1 MSTPVPVLPSPSPLT
16 RRGFLRT
23 TATATGATLALGTLD
38 VARFA
43 HAAGSGVIKIGM
55 LGCGGRC
62 SGASAQAL
70 SLGKDVQLAGMTD
83 VFASRMQ
90 AKRAYFRE
98 HHPDQFIATADTCT
112 SGLDGYKA
120 VIAASDAVLIA
131 CASKYHAFYAEQ
143 ALEAGKHVFIEKPH
157 AIDPAGCLRLKRC
170 AALAREKH
178 LSFVSG
184 HESRYHFPYQ
194 EMVKRIHDGAIGQI
208 VAVQSMF
215 LRAPYQT
222 VAREPGLN
230 EIEYQFANW
239 YHFRWLS
246 GDDVT
251 QSLVHNF
258 DRMRWVLREENPKWC
273 FGLGGRSS
281 AFGEVYGDMFDHA
294 SVTYEF
300 GSGARLYGLCQT
312 RTGCYANWDDIVM
325 GTKGVC
331 YWNACRFEGETKWRY
346 QGPSNDQHTEEQ
358 KILIGSIRDGR
369 PVNHSDTMIDS
380 TYMAI
385 MGQIATYTGKPVTW
399 EEMMAATFEFEPKIA
414 DVRLDMPSPIHPD
427 AQGNYP
433 LPVPGQT
440 NYF

>member
-208 VAVQSMF
+208 VAIQSMF
-215 LRAPYQT
+215 LRAP
-222 VAREPGLN
+222 
-230 EIEYQFANW
+230 
-239 YHFRWLS
+239 
-246 GDDVT
+246 
-251 QSLVHNF
+251 
-258 DRMRWVLREENPKWC
+258 
-273 FGLGGRSS
+273 
-281 AFGEVYGDMFDHA
+281 
-294 SVTYEF
+294 
-300 GSGARLYGLCQT
+300 T
-312 RTGCYANWDDIVM
+312 R
-325 GTKGVC
+325 
-331 YWNACRFEGETKWRY
+331 
-346 QGPSNDQHTEEQ
+346 
-358 KILIGSIRDGR
+358 
-369 PVNHSDTMIDS
+369 
-380 TYMAI
+380 
-385 MGQIATYTGKPVTW
+385 
-399 EEMMAATFEFEPKIA
+399 
-414 DVRLDMPSPIHPD
+414 PSPANP
-427 AQGNYP
+427 A
-433 LPVPGQT
+433 
-440 NYF
+440 